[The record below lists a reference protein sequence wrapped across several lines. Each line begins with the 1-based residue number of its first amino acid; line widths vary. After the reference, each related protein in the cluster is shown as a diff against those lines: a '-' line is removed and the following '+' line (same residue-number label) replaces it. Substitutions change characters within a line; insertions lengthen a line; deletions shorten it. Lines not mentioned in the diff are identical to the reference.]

1 MADFASIAD
10 EVFKVLQSFDY
21 TVLLYND
28 EGMRVAEPEEARR
41 MFDRHHNLMVSL
53 VDEDDD
59 SRVTLQIGKH
69 THAADVMGLI
79 QSLRAT
85 STKYNMTFRVQ
96 NFNKDIDPKQIS
108 QLASISEAHKDT
120 ANMEVLEGMYGTSRS
135 SYLRLENAR
144 MIVRHKARIDDSK
157 KGARSRCVETILIEN
172 GVGERYRFPTA
183 NLSAGRAMTQHVNQ
197 GGGFT
202 DPVGQQI
209 TSMAEDYSHLAE
221 AVRSVK
227 RLNEEGMT
235 FPTSDSTTPTVST
248 ASTSSTTIPSSGSMP
263 ASSASDIEVPE
274 SRMVREACQC
284 KMHKLKKTFENLYRP
299 SSYATEA
306 ADVAARANLL
316 TESDSKIDEARLAE
330 LRQLL
335 NDDDL
340 DEKVYECA
348 AKAMD
353 EVKEA
358 AIDAEGGTVSVFD
371 YRVDKGAWEEFRRG
385 KLRLSS
391 HPVFDKHTFKSAIAE
406 LVYRLGQIVPVVA
419 DDSMANLLSYVA
431 DELPGSENK
440 RQLALIGLQALKSAR
455 KQAVQPE
462 VQEAPVAPMG
472 ASIGVLDHQ
481 ISAGVWNE
489 LKHGKIGL
497 SGQPV
502 FDKHPFK
509 SAVAELIYRL
519 GQIVPKVKD
528 DSLAN
533 LLAFVADRLPD
544 VESQEERKKY
554 AQVGMMALKA
564 ARQTPD
570 EHALADKNDVI
581 QEMYRWFAQFTTDK
595 ALVEGF
601 DPSNTMNPYHP
612 AHETYDDGLDSTVQ
626 NFDPWAFLEN
636 GDAGGELIHNLDP
649 KNPNENVVDKNELMD
664 YLVSYLRDE
673 AETFT
678 GAYVDDEQTIENM
691 AHLVYDKTVEALQER
706 GFIVKDGGDL
716 TEGPLDEAEELT
728 REDILLPPKNM
739 GDDLSG
745 EVSKATVHD
754 PDTGQER
761 KPTSNYVA
769 RLKTLAGM
777 NTGQNTTG
785 Y

>member
-1 MADFASIAD
+1 MADFAIIAN
-10 EVFKVLQSFDY
+10 EVFKVLQSYDY
-21 TVLLYND
+21 TVMLYND
-28 EGMRVAEPEEARR
+28 EGMRVAEPDDARR
-41 MFDRHHNLMVSL
+41 MFDRQHNIMVSL
-53 VDEDDD
+53 TDEDDD
-59 SRVTLQIGKH
+59 SQVLLQIGKH

-79 QSLRAT
+79 QALRAT
-85 STKYNMTFRVQ
+85 STKYNMTFRVR
-96 NFNKDIDPKQIS
+96 NFNKDIDPKQFS

-120 ANMEVLEGMYGTSRS
+120 NMEVLEGMYGTSRS

-157 KGARSRCVETILIEN
+157 MGARSRMVETILIEN
-172 GVGERYRFPTA
+172 GMGERFRFPTA
-183 NLSAGRAMTQHVNQ
+183 NLAAGRAMTQHVNQ
-197 GGGFT
+197 GGTFA

-209 TSMAEDYSHLAE
+209 TSMAETYGHLAE

-227 RLNEEGMT
+227 RLKEASIPNM
-235 FPTSDSTTPTVST
+235 PT
-248 ASTSSTTIPSSGSMP
+248 PSGGSAGSNP
-263 ASSASDIEVPE
+263 ASSTPPSSTISDSEMLPE
-274 SRMVREACQC
+274 SRVQEACKC
-284 KMHKLKKTFENLYRP
+284 KMDKLRKTFENLYRP
-299 SSYATEA
+299 SSYASEA
-306 ADVAARANLL
+306 ADLTARANLL
-316 TESDSKIDEARLAE
+316 TESDVKIDEARLAE

-335 NDDDL
+335 SDDDL
-340 DEKVYECA
+340 NEKVYECT

-353 EVKEA
+353 EIKEA
-358 AIDAEGGTVSVFD
+358 TVITEGETVSVFD

-385 KLRLSS
+385 KLRLKER
-391 HPVFDKHTFKSAIAE
+391 PIFDKHPFTSAIAE
-406 LVYRLGQIVPVVA
+406 LIYRLGQIVPVVA

-431 DELPGSENK
+431 DELPESGNK

-462 VQEAPVAPMG
+462 VQEAPAATGNSV
-472 ASIGVLDHQ
+472 GVLGHQ
-481 ISAGVWNE
+481 VNAGVWNE
-489 LKHGKIGL
+489 LKHGKLSL
-497 SGQPV
+497 SGAPM
-502 FDKHPFK
+502 FDKHPFR

-554 AQVGMMALKA
+554 AQIGMLALKA

-595 ALVEGF
+595 ALVEGI
-601 DPSNTMNPYHP
+601 DPMNPMNPYSSVNDSG
-612 AHETYDDGLDSTVQ
+612 YDDALDGAIE

-636 GDAGGELIHNLDP
+636 EYAGGELIHNLDP
-649 KNPNENVVDKNELMD
+649 KNPNENVVDKGELMQCLMD
-664 YLVSYLRDE
+664 YLRDE
-673 AETFT
+673 TETLSGF
-678 GAYVDDEQTIENM
+678 YIDDEKAIENL

-754 PDTGQER
+754 PDTDQER
-761 KPTSNYVA
+761 NPDSNYVA